1 MQPATAGTVL
11 GDFRDA
17 TFSQHG
23 VASRFFSRDVEIDL
37 SDELPLEL
45 RLFVFWV
52 VVQCWRRNAGG
63 VAAAVAAACS

>member
-23 VASRFFSRDVEIDL
+23 VASRFFSRDGKFFVLTEGGDGKLADFEIKYT
-37 SDELPLEL
+37 
-45 RLFVFWV
+45 F
-52 VVQCWRRNAGG
+52 G
-63 VAAAVAAACS
+63 VAPLQQ